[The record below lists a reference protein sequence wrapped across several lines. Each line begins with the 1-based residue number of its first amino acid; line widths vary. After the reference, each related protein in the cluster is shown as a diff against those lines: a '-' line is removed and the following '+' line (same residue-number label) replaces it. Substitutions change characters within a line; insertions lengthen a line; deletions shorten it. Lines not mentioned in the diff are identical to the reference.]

1 MLPREKLR
9 FKCVNNYEETC
20 IHVFRKNVIHWVKP
34 GKIFESLETPGKA
47 LEFFLLSPGKS
58 HRTSLKKK
66 IHEMVHFVDFIT
78 CTSDNQDCRFWYHF
92 KTSFCVRN
100 HCIVL
105 KQYWSTLLLYIAY
118 IINYN

>member
-20 IHVFRKNVIHWVKP
+20 IHVFRKNVIHRVKP
-34 GKIFESLETPGKA
+34 RKIFESLETPGI
-47 LEFFLLSPGKS
+47 FLLSPE
-58 HRTSLKKK
+58 KK
-66 IHEMVHFVDFIT
+66 IHETVNFVDFTT